1 MPDKPYDLVVLG
13 SGPGGEAAA
22 VQAARLGASV
32 AVVEIKKSFGGPTGL
47 TSKAVREA
55 AKQINQAVTN
65 VSFCVRVWWCWFSVV
80 LVVLVSRALL
90 AQLRCHIQWQLV
102 GLQFDDWYN
111 TKCHVH

>member
-1 MPDKPYDLVVLG
+1 MLHGSIRPPNPRPELSVFFFRFPFCCGDCLRQQGFPDLPDKPYDLIVLG

-55 AKQINQAVTN
+55 AKQINQAVKN
-65 VSFCVRVWWCWFSVV
+65 VGNYF
-80 LVVLVSRALL
+80 
-90 AQLRCHIQWQLV
+90 
-102 GLQFDDWYN
+102 
-111 TKCHVH
+111 